1 MSKFRVM
8 VVDDEEDVC
17 TVLRLALSGKYEVVE
32 AHDGLDALE
41 KIERAEPD
49 FVVLD
54 VAMPLMNGFEAC
66 RAIRK
71 HPKFHDVP
79 VLFLSAQHAP
89 DSIKEGYGAGAN
101 LYLMKPF
108 EPDRLVKNVDYY
120 LEQAPAGPR
129 PKRYAI
135 EQLGLPVATEESA
148 PPLAAKEAVAPAP
161 PATEAEEAKPART
174 APPAPAEAAPSLRP
188 RVIVVDDDSDLLEL
202 VSVMLAREFEVAT
215 AQNGV
220 EAVEKV
226 VLYQPDLI
234 VLDAMLPKMSGY
246 QLCSSL
252 RRNENFAAT
261 PIVFISAK
269 SSPRDQDYC
278 RRLGA
283 NDFIAKPF
291 DPQALRECLLAYAA
305 KPDFAVRPKKLT
317 FEQITARE
325 GSTRWAREHD
335 RRADARHRAP
345 ELREFI
351 DREMT

>member
-1 MSKFRVM
+1 MGKFRIL
-8 VVDDEEDVC
+8 VVDDEDDVR
-17 TVLRLALSGKYEVVE
+17 TVVRLALSEKYEVVE

-41 KIERAEPD
+41 QLERAEPD
-49 FVVLD
+49 FVILD

-79 VLFLSAQHAP
+79 VLFLSAHRTP
-89 DSIKEGYGAGAN
+89 EEIKEGYGAGAN

-108 EPDRLVKNVDYY
+108 EPERLVKNVDYY
-120 LEQAPAGPR
+120 LEQIPAGPR
-129 PKRYAI
+129 PKHYSI
-135 EQLGLPVATEESA
+135 EQLALFVAKEGPA
-148 PPLAAKEAVAPAP
+148 PPLAPREAGAPTP
-161 PATEAEEAKPART
+161 PAAKVEGTEPAEAA
-174 APPAPAEAAPSLRP
+174 AAGPAEAAPSLRP
-188 RVIVVDDDSDLLEL
+188 RVIVVDDDTDLLKFLTVVLEK
-202 VSVMLAREFEVAT
+202 EFEITT

-252 RRNENFAAT
+252 RHNQNFAAT

-269 SSPRDQDYC
+269 STPRDQEYC

-283 NDFIAKPF
+283 NDFIPKPF
-291 DPQALRECLLAYAA
+291 DPLALKERLLAYTA
-305 KPDFAVRPKKLT
+305 KSDFAVRPKKMT
-317 FEQITARE
+317 FEQIEVRE
-325 GSTRWAREHD
+325 KSTRWTDDRS
-335 RRADARHRAP
+335 RRAEARRRAP